1 MVLILDRLDTED
13 LNTYRSA
20 VEALPERALLC
31 GFVCGW
37 PELVRWEKSD
47 LLSLLLD
54 TKPICGNLSGLL
66 ETIGEED
73 FRLAVLAWSKSLIDE

>member
-1 MVLILDRLDTED
+1 MDGSI
-13 LNTYRSA
+13 YRRCPGCLWGA
-20 VEALPERALLC
+20 DPLHR
-31 GFVCGW
+31 G
-37 PELVRWEKSD
+37 EKSD

-73 FRLAVLAWSKSLIDE
+73 FRRAVLAESKSLIDE